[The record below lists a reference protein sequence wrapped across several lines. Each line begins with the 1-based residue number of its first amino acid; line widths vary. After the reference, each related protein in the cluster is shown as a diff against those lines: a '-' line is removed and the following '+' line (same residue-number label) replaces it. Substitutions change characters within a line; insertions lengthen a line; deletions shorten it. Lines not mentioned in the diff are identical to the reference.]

1 MNTPVIVGLA
11 MLKARWEVQQKDY
24 LDNFVPLAAEC
35 IRLSE
40 SEVVSL
46 QELQDGLQERFDL
59 RIPQKT
65 VGTLLRR
72 LADHSYVV
80 AQNRAYYRNPD
91 ALLSLDFSK
100 TQKEFLKSY
109 EHIIEVLCKFAS
121 EKHKTEWTE
130 QNTENALLGYLN
142 TFQFRSSPTG
152 FGLEGIA
159 ASNNSNKGSKSEN
172 YIVGDF
178 VNTLTAEQSA
188 NLDFFDTISKGH
200 MLSQAIFL
208 YEIGEEQRRF
218 RGTDVYIDSPLL
230 IFVLGYAGKPR
241 QAPVMEMFELARSA
255 GANLCCFRHSYE
267 EMRGILH
274 SCADR
279 IGKRQINSI
288 YNPSVEYFLEIGKS
302 ETDILLI
309 LEQLEADLCSLGISI
324 IEKPSHATHR
334 HGIDEKGF
342 EVLLNEAVNYS
353 NRRAL
358 ERDIDSVAAI
368 YRLRQ
373 ALSFTHIEECKAVF
387 ITANSALARSARHF
401 FAEDFGNNSVPL
413 CYTDYL
419 FTTLLWLKR
428 PNHAPDLPKK
438 RLIAACYAA
447 TQPDEVLWNQYLHEI
462 SKLEMN
468 KRISSQQYYLL
479 RHSIH
484 AKSELMRITKGEQ
497 DVFSEG
503 TIPEIYKCIEEQ
515 IRADDKAE
523 LASEKSRSAQL
534 EQEVA
539 AMHER
544 EQQKETEEQQ
554 EQQRKWY
561 KAKLRAQT
569 YSKWIGRIIVLLSTI
584 AIGVILHQTS
594 SLGTDIDSLSWN
606 LTKWIL
612 IILQWIVIISG
623 AVNLVIGFTFIP
635 YIKKLEDI
643 IEDKILN
650 ILVID

>member
-46 QELQDGLQERFDL
+46 QELQDGLQKRFDL

-72 LADHSYVV
+72 LADYNYVS
-80 AQNRAYYRNPD
+80 AQNRAYYKNPD

-109 EHIIEVLCKFAS
+109 EHIVEVLRKFAS

-130 QNTENALLGYLN
+130 KDAENALLGYLN
-142 TFQFRSSPTG
+142 TFQFHSSTTG
-152 FGLEGIA
+152 SGLEGIA
-159 ASNNSNKGSKSEN
+159 HSNNGNKGIKSEN

-178 VNTLTAEQSA
+178 VNTLTSEKSA

-208 YEIGEEQRRF
+208 YETGQEQRRF
-218 RGTDVYIDSPLL
+218 RSTNVYVDSPLL
-230 IFVLGYAGKPR
+230 IFALGYAGKPR
-241 QAPVMEMFELARSA
+241 QAPVLEMLDIARSA
-255 GANLCCFRHSYE
+255 GANLCCFRHSYD

-274 SCADR
+274 SCAER

-288 YNPSVEYFLEIGKS
+288 YNPSVEHFLEIGKS

-309 LEQLEADLCSLGISI
+309 LEQLETDLSSLGISI
-324 IEKPSHATHR
+324 VEKPSHATR
-334 HGIDEKGF
+334 QYGINEEAF
-342 EVLLNEAVNYS
+342 EVLLREAVNYS
-353 NRRAL
+353 NQRAL
-358 ERDIDSVAAI
+358 ERDIDSIVAI

-373 ALSFTHIEECKAVF
+373 AQSFTHVEECKALF
-387 ITANSALARSARHF
+387 ITANSALARSTRQF
-401 FAEDFGNNSVPL
+401 FVEDIEYNTVPL

-462 SKLEMN
+462 SKLEMDN
-468 KRISSQQYYLL
+468 RISLEQYYLL

-497 DVFSEG
+497 DIFTEG
-503 TIPEIYKCIEEQ
+503 TIPEILKCIEEQ
-515 IRADDKAE
+515 IRADTKE
-523 LASEKSRSAQL
+523 KLANEKSRNTQL
-534 EQEVA
+534 EKQVA
-539 AMHER
+539 VLEER
-544 EQQKETEEQQ
+544 EQQKEIEEQQ
-554 EQQRKWY
+554 KQQGKWC

-569 YSKWIGRIIVLLSTI
+569 YAKWIGRIIVLLSTLVV
-584 AIGVILHQTS
+584 GLILHQTS
-594 SLGTDIDSLSWN
+594 SLGTDIESLTWN

-612 IILQWIVIISG
+612 IVLQWIVIVSG
-623 AVNLVIGFTFIP
+623 SVNLVIGFTFIP

-643 IEDKILN
+643 IEAKILKL
-650 ILVID
+650 LVID